1 MCVSD
6 GMSLDRVAAAAS
18 SSGNLGFRSGREMA
32 KARANSAEKLIP
44 VYLMSWYVPKIMMMS
59 RLMSDVMH
67 SAGCVRIAWLRW
79 LTRKGS
85 GGGGVEDGG
94 GVDEEEGE
102 EEEEV
107 VENVVENVV
116 AWRGQ

>member
-1 MCVSD
+1 
-6 GMSLDRVAAAAS
+6 
-18 SSGNLGFRSGREMA
+18 
-32 KARANSAEKLIP
+32 
-44 VYLMSWYVPKIMMMS
+44 VPKIMMMS

-94 GVDEEEGE
+94 GVDEEEE
-102 EEEEV
+102 EVEVV

-116 AWRGQ
+116 AGERRNDWRGRMSVDLVWRGQ

>member
-1 MCVSD
+1 
-6 GMSLDRVAAAAS
+6 
-18 SSGNLGFRSGREMA
+18 
-32 KARANSAEKLIP
+32 
-44 VYLMSWYVPKIMMMS
+44 MMMS

-85 GGGGVEDGG
+85 CGGGVEDGG
-94 GVDEEEGE
+94 GVDEEEE
-102 EEEEV
+102 EVEVV

-116 AWRGQ
+116 AGERRNDWRGRMSVDLVWRGQ